1 MREDGRS
8 IEEEN
13 VPVSIKRE
21 DMMYKGIT
29 TLVVN

>member
-8 IEEEN
+8 IEED
-13 VPVSIKRE
+13 VQVSIKRE
-21 DMMYKGIT
+21 DMMNKGIT